1 MAVLI
6 FANGECEVGEWLQP
20 HLAEAVVLIAADG
33 GTHHLLKLG
42 LRPHLI
48 SGDLDSL
55 DPTVQAEL
63 EQAGV
68 EIRRHPRDK
77 DETDLEL
84 ALLFA
89 AATYPDQPIRII
101 GGFGG
106 RLDQTIANI
115 LLLAHPGLRGRDIQ
129 LLDATQRAWLVQ
141 DQSTITGTPG
151 DTVSFI
157 PLGGDVHIKE
167 TTGLKWR
174 LHGEWLRFGPARG
187 VSNVLLGT
195 TAQVQVAEGVLLCVH
210 IRGELP
216 RPVV

>member
-6 FANGECEVGEWLQP
+6 FANGECEVGEWLRP
-20 HLAEAVVLIAADG
+20 HLVKASALIAVDG
-33 GTHHLLKLG
+33 GTRHVLKMG
-42 LRPHLI
+42 LRPHFI
-48 SGDLDSL
+48 IGDLDSL
-55 DPTVQAEL
+55 EPAAQTEL
-63 EQAGV
+63 AQAGV

-84 ALLFA
+84 ALLYA

-129 LLDATQRAWLVQ
+129 LLDATQRAWLVH
-141 DQSTITGTPG
+141 DQSTIIGIPG

-157 PLGGDVHIKE
+157 PLGGDVLIRQ
-167 TTGLKWR
+167 TSGLKWQ
-174 LHGEWLRFGPARG
+174 LQGERLRFGPARG

-210 IRGELP
+210 IQRE
-216 RPVV
+216 RNS

>member
-6 FANGECEVGEWLQP
+6 FANGECEVGEWLRP
-20 HLAEAVVLIAADG
+20 HLETATVLLAADG

-48 SGDLDSL
+48 IGDLDSL

-63 EQAGV
+63 VQAGV

-84 ALLFA
+84 ALLYA
-89 AATYPDQPIRII
+89 AATYPDQPMRII

-129 LLDATQRAWLVQ
+129 LLDATQRAWLVH
-141 DQSTITGTPG
+141 DQATISGAPG
-151 DTVSFI
+151 DTISFI
-157 PLGGDVHIKE
+157 PLGGDVLIRQ
-167 TTGLKWR
+167 TIGLKWQ
-174 LHGEWLRFGPARG
+174 LQGERLRFGPARG

-210 IRGELP
+210 LWRE
-216 RPVV
+216 

>member
-1 MAVLI
+1 MTILI
-6 FANGECEVGEWLQP
+6 FANGECELGEWLRP
-20 HLAEAVVLIAADG
+20 HLAQATVLIAADG
-33 GTHHLLKLG
+33 GTYHLLKLG

-48 SGDLDSL
+48 IGDLDSL
-55 DPTVQAEL
+55 DPAVQAEL

-84 ALLFA
+84 ALLHA
-89 AATYPDQPIRII
+89 AAAYPEQPVLIV

-106 RLDQTIANI
+106 RLDQALANI

-129 LLDATQRAWLVQ
+129 LIDAKQRAWLVY
-141 DQSTITGTPG
+141 DQTTITGEPG

-157 PLGGDVHIKE
+157 PLAGDVHIRQ
-167 TTGLKWR
+167 TTGLKWQ
-174 LHGEWLRFGPARG
+174 LHDEWLHFGPARG

-210 IRGELP
+210 IRGE
-216 RPVV
+216 

>member
-6 FANGECEVGEWLQP
+6 FANGECELGEWLRP
-20 HLAEAVVLIAADG
+20 HLETATVLLAADG

-48 SGDLDSL
+48 IGDLDSL
-55 DPTVQAEL
+55 DPAIRQEMVE
-63 EQAGV
+63 AGV
-68 EIRRHPRDK
+68 EIRQHPRDK

-84 ALLFA
+84 ALLLA
-89 AATYPDQPIRII
+89 AADYPTQPILIV

-106 RLDQTIANI
+106 RLDQALANI

-129 LLDATQRAWLVQ
+129 LVDAKQRAWLVY
-141 DQSTITGTPG
+141 DQTTITGEPG

-157 PLGGDVHIKE
+157 PLGGDVHIRQ
-167 TTGLKWR
+167 TTGLKWQLR
-174 LHGEWLRFGPARG
+174 DEWLHFGPARG

-210 IRGELP
+210 IRQGMGG
-216 RPVV
+216 